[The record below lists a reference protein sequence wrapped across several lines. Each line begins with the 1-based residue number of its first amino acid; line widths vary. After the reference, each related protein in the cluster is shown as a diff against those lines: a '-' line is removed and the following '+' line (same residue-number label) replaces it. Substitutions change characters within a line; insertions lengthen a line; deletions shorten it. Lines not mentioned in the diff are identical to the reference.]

1 MLPSLPSENGGLSLM
16 PSSRHIVLA
25 GGVLLLAGALIPPLV
40 DTPGL
45 GAFLLTAIDL
55 PVRLACVLALSAA
68 ARHHWRQGSAAFF
81 ALLALSAALDLVAA
95 GVFRA
100 AVLIPGSTTQQVGD
114 LLQLG
119 AYLCVTMA
127 MLAIPRTNRSRS
139 ARLSSLD
146 ALVAVCGFGLVVWYA
161 LIRPAPVYAGD
172 DPRIAAL
179 TEVAYPVLDA
189 AMLTV
194 LIARR
199 RGGLT
204 ILPLPVRRM
213 LVLAVAAVFVGDG
226 FIGISFY
233 VARSPVFLFG
243 SAVCHA
249 ISTLALLVL
258 GETSRRMVLQA
269 PSRPDP
275 RADAALP
282 PLAAAA
288 SVLVL
293 AAMGQALWRGG
304 AIDRVLFS
312 GGIGL
317 AALVA
322 LRQVLAA
329 QRHVAWL
336 RDREQR
342 LESEVAERTAE
353 LAVANARLQSL
364 ATSDGL
370 TGLANRRHFDEV
382 LEEQW
387 RHSQRHGLPL
397 AALLLDVDAFKA
409 YNDNYGHGAGDR
421 VLVQVAA
428 ALQSAARRQTDFVAR
443 YGGEEFVILCPSTTA
458 EGAREFASVVLDAVR
473 AAAIPHG
480 ASPVGPIV
488 TISIGVTSA
497 VAWADGRASLLVE
510 VADQALYDAKRG
522 GRNRAMFRE
531 TTILEGTTT

>member
-488 TISIGVTSA
+488 TVSIGVTSA

-510 VADQALYDAKRG
+510 VADQALYHAKRG